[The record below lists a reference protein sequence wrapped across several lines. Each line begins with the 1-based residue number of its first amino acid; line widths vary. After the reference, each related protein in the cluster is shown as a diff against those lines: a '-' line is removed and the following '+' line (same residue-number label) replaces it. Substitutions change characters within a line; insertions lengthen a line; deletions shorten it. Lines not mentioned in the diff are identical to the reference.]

1 LFLDYDGT
9 LTPITTNPSSA
20 VPSKKLIQI
29 LDGLNTRTDLD
40 IVIVSGRHKEFL
52 DTYLGRFTK
61 TNVSLV
67 AEHGFEIR
75 RAGTKTWEEVNKNIV
90 IDWKPKII
98 PYLEIYVA
106 STPGSFVEEKRSA
119 IVWHYRQADPEL
131 GAKRSVDLVG
141 QLSEFMHNLPVEL
154 HHGKKIVEVSSIEI
168 NKGQIVRD
176 FLQNTE
182 YSTAMCVGDDS
193 TDETMF
199 RVQNKILTKIKIG
212 AGDTA
217 ATYRWPNVN
226 YTLEFLNAING
237 GQLSLSCS
245 REH

>member
-1 LFLDYDGT
+1 LDYDGT
-9 LTPITTNPSSA
+9 LTPITTNPSA
-20 VPSKKLIQI
+20 AIPSKKLIQI
-29 LDGLNTRTDLD
+29 LDGLNGRTDLD
-40 IVIVSGRHKEFL
+40 IVIVSGRHKDFL

-67 AEHGFEIR
+67 AEHGFQIR
-75 RAGTKTWEEVNKNIV
+75 RAGTKTWEEINKNIV

-106 STPGSFVEEKRSA
+106 STPGSYVEEKKSA

-141 QLSEFMHNLPVEL
+141 QLSEFMHNLPVEI

-176 FLQNTE
+176 FLQNNE
-182 YSTAMCVGDDS
+182 YSTAICVGDDS

-199 RVQNKILTKIKIG
+199 RVQNKILTKVKIG